1 MGFIAPMQRIGGRM
15 GLFGLLS
22 SPLVPRGTSWN
33 LSTEQMRWKVTKQ
46 QAYDKPAD
54 TSPFT
59 RRFADKPH
67 IGMKALSSEYVEAS
81 RIIVIGMGGTEDK
94 AGQLTEFVIL
104 IAERIVIWENVVVTK
119 TTSLKAAVS
128 GRVKYTYDP
137 EKERFYANVLPE
149 PREELL
155 RDDLWRYRTEFITSV
170 EDNKLL
176 IQLRQKAYWHIFPR
190 PLVNPPQG
198 VRVSQR
204 RICLKDVFVEDLKV
218 EIRSKVFLKNIAR
231 TNEKSQIHSPWAEH
245 RMRGVLS
252 PDTLES
258 KYDEWNN
265 PCIKDPLIIE
275 PHPYPLKGDQLKK
288 HLKGELQVTDPRA
301 SEFIGESAQR

>member
-1 MGFIAPMQRIGGRM
+1 MNFLARAGSRRVGGM
-15 GLFGLLS
+15 GLLALCPHS
-22 SPLVPRGTSWN
+22 RVSLWMLEPWQTQIRC
-33 LSTEQMRWKVTKQ
+33 KVTKQ

-59 RRFADKPH
+59 RRFSDKPH

-81 RIIVIGMGGTEDK
+81 RIIAKQRHYISKNPGSTRKRNFKFYPG
-94 AGQLTEFVIL
+94 
-104 IAERIVIWENVVVTK
+104 ENVVVTK

-155 RDDLWRYRTEFITSV
+155 REDLWRYRTEFVTSV

-176 IQLRQKAYWHIFPR
+176 VQLRQKAYWHIFPR

-198 VRVSQR
+198 IRVSQR
-204 RICLKDVFVEDLKV
+204 RICLK
-218 EIRSKVFLKNIAR
+218 
-231 TNEKSQIHSPWAEH
+231 
-245 RMRGVLS
+245 
-252 PDTLES
+252 
-258 KYDEWNN
+258 
-265 PCIKDPLIIE
+265 
-275 PHPYPLKGDQLKK
+275 
-288 HLKGELQVTDPRA
+288 
-301 SEFIGESAQR
+301 